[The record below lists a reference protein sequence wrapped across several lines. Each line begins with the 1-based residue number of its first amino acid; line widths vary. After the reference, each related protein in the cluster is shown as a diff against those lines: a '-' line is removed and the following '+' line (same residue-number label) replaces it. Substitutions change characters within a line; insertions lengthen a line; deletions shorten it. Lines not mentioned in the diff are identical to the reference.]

1 MPGTPRLT
9 DAEVAEIRRH
19 RPAMR
24 ASLACEGLY
33 LPDEVE
39 ALFDQ
44 LEAEQLPPDE
54 RAARIIESIA
64 PSASRRRSPPCD
76 LAILAERAG
85 HEIDLA
91 RVDPTAWNRAS
102 IEGFYKLN
110 HEPLREVIAG
120 ALVSG
125 VRRG

>member
-9 DAEVAEIRRH
+9 DAEVAEIRRR

-44 LEAEQLPPDE
+44 AERFPPDE
-54 RAARIIESIA
+54 AAARIIEF
-64 PSASRRRSPPCD
+64 RRAKR
-76 LAILAERAG
+76 LA
-85 HEIDLA
+85 
-91 RVDPTAWNRAS
+91 
-102 IEGFYKLN
+102 K
-110 HEPLREVIAG
+110 
-120 ALVSG
+120 AL
-125 VRRG
+125 

>member
-9 DAEVAEIRRH
+9 DAEVAEIRRR

-44 LEAEQLPPDE
+44 LEAERLPPDE
-54 RAARIIESIA
+54 AAGAHHRISSREA
-64 PSASRRRSPPCD
+64 PREGARRRVKPHPLVTS
-76 LAILAERAG
+76 
-85 HEIDLA
+85 
-91 RVDPTAWNRAS
+91 DPTSWNRAS

-110 HEPLREVIAG
+110 HEPLYQVIAG
-120 ALVSG
+120 ALVERS
-125 VRRG
+125 RTE